1 VKGRKHVRLRTI
13 LVAVSTVGLTVIP
26 AFVSGL
32 GSTAGAASDCTITGS
47 AADDTLN
54 GTSRDDVICTRAG
67 SDVVDALNG
76 DDVVKLGQGD
86 DAGYGND
93 GKDTLKG
100 QADDDGV
107 TGAFDNDKMIGGQGD
122 DCLGADCAHNADS
135 SLPFQN
141 EDGNDLLKSR
151 DGVAGNDDVDGGNN
165 TDRCVVDPGDV
176 RTVSAGTDLSCEQS

>member
-1 VKGRKHVRLRTI
+1 VRLRAI

-26 AFVSGL
+26 AFIAGL
-32 GSTAGAASDCTITGS
+32 GTTAGAASTCTIQGT

-54 GTSRDDVICTRAG
+54 GTTRDDVICSRAG
-67 SDVVDALNG
+67 QDVVDANAG

-86 DAGYGND
+86 DAGYGDD
-93 GKDTLKG
+93 GKDTIKG

-107 TGAFDNDKMIGGQGD
+107 TGAFDNDKLVGGQGD
-122 DCLGADCAHNADS
+122 DCLGVDCAHDAS
-135 SLPFQN
+135 SGALPFQN

-151 DGVAGNDDVDGGNN
+151 DHVAGNDVVDGGND

-176 RTVSAGTDLSCEQS
+176 RTPSFGNDLSCEQS